1 MDREAL
7 DYLRGELEAERISM
21 GELALIESVF
31 DTIPDEVLRDRR
43 ENATATDMLDE
54 IEAHALTD

>member
-1 MDREAL
+1 MDRDAL

-43 ENATATDMLDE
+43 ENAMASDMLDE
-54 IEAHALTD
+54 IETHLVK

>member
-43 ENATATDMLDE
+43 ENAMASDMLDE
-54 IEAHALTD
+54 IAAHALTY